1 MQIELKLRQTNVRA
15 GQGNGQVSGCDWD
28 WGIVWV
34 WWQLV
39 GRESGGWWWQYSG
52 ARDMRTDCTLLQW
65 LETGG
70 G

>member
-39 GRESGGWWWQYSG
+39 GRESDGWWV
-52 ARDMRTDCTLLQW
+52 
-65 LETGG
+65 GG
-70 G
+70 GGSIVVGGT